1 MTDVAQSTVVQ
12 ADAGRTTLDAE
23 STSRYAHAAGLKL
36 HYHEAGP
43 PDGSDATPVVFLH
56 GGGPGAGSWTNFGTS
71 LPVFAR
77 DRRTLLVDQPGFG
90 HSEKPEFTDHFFSFS
105 ANALAALLDELDVQR
120 VHLVGN
126 SLGGGA
132 AVRFA
137 LDHPERVE
145 RMTLMAPGGLNLNL
159 FAPEPTE
166 GVKRLYEFG
175 GGDGPSRDK
184 LKRFLRTMVHD
195 RSLIT
200 DELLEQRYQIASDP
214 ESLRA
219 MMSMGMSFAN
229 PDFAERG
236 MLWREA
242 HRLPH
247 EVLLVWGR
255 EDRVNPLDGALAA
268 LKLIP
273 KARLH
278 VFGECGHW
286 AQLEKFEEFNRLV
299 TEFLADGSG
308 GGTDDRTTEGS
319 VR

>member
-1 MTDVAQSTVVQ
+1 MTDTAQSDVDSRGVTF
-12 ADAGRTTLDAE
+12 E
-23 STSRYAHAAGLKL
+23 STSRVAHADGLKL

-43 PDGSDATPVVFLH
+43 GDDGADLAPVVFLH
-56 GGGPGAGSWTNFGTS
+56 GGGPGAGSWSNFGTS
-71 LPVFAR
+71 LPVFAQH
-77 DRRTLLVDQPGFG
+77 RRTLLVDQPGFG
-90 HSEKPEFTDHFFSFS
+90 HSEKPEFTDHFFNFS
-105 ANALAALLDELDVQR
+105 ANALEALLDELGVQR

-126 SLGGGA
+126 SLGGGT

-137 LDHPERVE
+137 LDHPDRVE
-145 RMTLMAPGGLNLNL
+145 RLALMAPGGLNLNL
-159 FAPEPTE
+159 FASEPTE

-200 DELLEQRYQIASDP
+200 DELLEQRYRIASDP

-242 HRLPH
+242 HRLQH

-299 TEFLADGSG
+299 TEFLADGEGGSG
-308 GGTDDRTTEGS
+308 DGANEGS